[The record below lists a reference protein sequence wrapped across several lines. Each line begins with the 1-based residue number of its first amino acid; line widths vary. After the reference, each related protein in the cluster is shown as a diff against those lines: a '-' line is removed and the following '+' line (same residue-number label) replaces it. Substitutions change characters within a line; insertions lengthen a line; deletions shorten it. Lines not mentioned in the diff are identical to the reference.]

1 MRALPVLVALVAL
14 AGCASNDATRDPTTS
29 AVDTELKPDA
39 TGCYRNLPA
48 PKIAASY
55 AFSTARYDDYAIQ
68 VTNWSR
74 FPDELFVAAP
84 DLPPCG
90 LNTKAARSWVEM
102 YRPNGERLYG
112 YCALTGGA
120 HDLSSGM
127 YYMVPAGS
135 SGDVYLEIWDRR
147 CNLRYRSAAVAP
159 DA

>member
-1 MRALPVLVALVAL
+1 MRALPVVFALVVL
-14 AGCASNDATRDPTTS
+14 GGCASSDAAPDPTAAT
-29 AVDTELKPDA
+29 VDAELKPDA
-39 TGCYRNLPA
+39 AGCYRKLPA
-48 PKIAASY
+48 PQIAATY
-55 AFSTARYDDYAIQ
+55 AYSRLGYDDYAIQ

-74 FPDELFVAAP
+74 FPDALFVAAP

-90 LNTKAARSWVEM
+90 LNRQASRSWVEM
-102 YRPNGERLYG
+102 YRPNGERLYC

-147 CNLRYRSAAVAP
+147 CNLRYRSAAVSP
-159 DA
+159 RR

>member
-1 MRALPVLVALVAL
+1 MRAHPVLIVAIAL
-14 AGCASNDATRDPTTS
+14 AGCAGTDVARDPTAAT
-29 AVDTELKPDA
+29 VDEELKPDA
-39 TGCYRNLPA
+39 AGCYRSLPA
-48 PKIAASY
+48 PKIAARY
-55 AFSTARYDDYAIQ
+55 AFSTSGYDDYAIQ

-90 LNTKAARSWVEM
+90 LNAKASRSWVEM